1 MADKLLLSTAY
12 FPPSC
17 YFRLIRDSEIIFIE
31 REENYIKQTYRN
43 RCMIL
48 SSNGVL
54 SLSVP
59 VTKGGRVKAPVKDI
73 QIDYSKRWQQVHIR
87 AFTSAYSRS
96 PYFLYYSENILSILQ
111 KKQRFLIDLNHE
123 LLQECLTL
131 LDMKKCI
138 SYTSSYEPAGLQP
151 GDYRYSISPKK
162 EQEFSSKPYIQVFG
176 EAGFVPGLSIIDLI
190 FNLGPDSVL
199 HL

>member
-12 FPPSC
+12 FPPAF
-17 YFRLIRDSEIIFIE
+17 YFRLIREAKEVCIE

-43 RCMIL
+43 RCTIL
-48 SSNGVL
+48 ASNGVH

-59 VTKGGRVKAPVKDI
+59 VTKGNKLKAPVKDI

-87 AFTSAYSRS
+87 AFTSAYGRS
-96 PYFLYYSENILSILQ
+96 PYFLYYSENLFGILQ
-111 KKQRFLIDLNHE
+111 KNQRFLIDLNRE
-123 LLQECLTL
+123 LLQECLAL
-131 LDMKKCI
+131 LDINKCI

-151 GDYRYSISPKK
+151 WDYRYSISPKK
-162 EQEFSSKPYIQVFG
+162 EQVFSSKPYIQVFT

-190 FNLGPDSVL
+190 FNLGPDAAMYL
-199 HL
+199 